1 MHYHI
6 ASTEQVVQMF
16 SEDVISSIK
25 SSAASASTVNVDA
38 SSQDMVIDASLLTNT
53 TASVSLVSSSS
64 SGVVGLS
71 SKIAEAA
78 AHLIAVKNEA
88 ETRKRR
94 VDDMLRAEEQEAL
107 RAAREEARRLAEC
120 TVNLEAK
127 RWANKTLVRN
137 FITDSQRI
145 APDMYP
151 IIQNPPFDSKQPP
164 SLPECDDR
172 FNRLKRKRIY
182 ACDTC
187 HNIVGFSS
195 WTHSTSKRAHGEFQG
210 SYFDNSWARSI
221 PGELLMRAYTEKLID
236 CTWHCSQFCGAAP
249 TGVKD
254 RTTRPMLW
262 RDKQHGSGSKSS
274 RAW

>member
-1 MHYHI
+1 M
-6 ASTEQVVQMF
+6 ASRSVACDLSVQ
-16 SEDVISSIK
+16 
-25 SSAASASTVNVDA
+25 
-38 SSQDMVIDASLLTNT
+38 
-53 TASVSLVSSSS
+53 
-64 SGVVGLS
+64 
-71 SKIAEAA
+71 
-78 AHLIAVKNEA
+78 LIV
-88 ETRKRR
+88 
-94 VDDMLRAEEQEAL
+94 
-107 RAAREEARRLAEC
+107 RERI
-120 TVNLEAK
+120 
-127 RWANKTLVRN
+127 LVRN
-137 FITDSQRI
+137 FITDCQRI

-172 FNRLKRKRIY
+172 FNKIKRKRIY

-210 SYFDNSWARSI
+210 SYFDNTWAGSI

-236 CTWHCSQFCGAAP
+236 CTWHCSEFCGAAP

-254 RTTRPMLW
+254 RTTRPMIW
-262 RDKQHGSGSKSS
+262 RDKQHGSGAKSS